1 MFLAQGRFAF
11 VLRRFLLHSGSLD
24 LLAKNDLGA
33 HGKRPGFRF
42 KPELRGVE
50 KLAYI
55 HSDGTLVAAAH
66 YNRTYNSPFNGGLY
80 LLCAASLSVLQHVV
94 SNVNLVCDQPSW
106 KELRAEVQHSGS
118 GPSSRSTYS
127 FSLCTQNYTYV
138 FYMHVFISQSAITV
152 RVVSD
157 MVLV

>member
-80 LLCAASLSVLQHVV
+80 LLCAANLSVLQHVV
-94 SNVNLVCDQPSW
+94 SNVNFEFLSAMPLETPKTFFHACIHFFLS
-106 KELRAEVQHSGS
+106 LR
-118 GPSSRSTYS
+118 
-127 FSLCTQNYTYV
+127 
-138 FYMHVFISQSAITV
+138 
-152 RVVSD
+152 
-157 MVLV
+157 